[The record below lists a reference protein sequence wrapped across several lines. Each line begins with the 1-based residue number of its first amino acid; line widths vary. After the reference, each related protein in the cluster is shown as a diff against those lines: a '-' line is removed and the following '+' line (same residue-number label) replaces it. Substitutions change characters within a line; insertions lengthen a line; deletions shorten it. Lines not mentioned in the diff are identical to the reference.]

1 MLGCR
6 AMKNQTPLLLDS
18 LSQSSKCPISP
29 LPQPSENPFPHLLT
43 PSNLSS
49 PSPSTRPNF
58 PFPPTLLSIPSP
70 PGCQPLLGNGLT
82 RHPCFPVPL
91 FSSTC
96 LTSPLDPSTAH
107 SFPHLFPSDCFC
119 SLIFSSL
126 PYGLCPPPPFL
137 PPPTL
142 PRYQVSQ
149 GNLISFKLLEVCWT
163 FMSTFSI

>member
-1 MLGCR
+1 MLVFTKGKKGKMLVFTKGKKKEKC
-6 AMKNQTPLLLDS
+6 QFLLYVGRCKGKTDICQVFFLFFS
-18 LSQSSKCPISP
+18 M
-29 LPQPSENPFPHLLT
+29 
-43 PSNLSS
+43 NLS
-49 PSPSTRPNF
+49 
-58 PFPPTLLSIPSP
+58 
-70 PGCQPLLGNGLT
+70 LT

-96 LTSPLDPSTAH
+96 LTSTLDPSAAH